1 MHQVAFQEL
10 WDASM
15 ITEPAIAERAA
26 EHISDDELDAL
37 KQNIAAMEA
46 CGQETEQFVKL
57 DIEFHDIIARAS
69 RNKVFRLMREPISL
83 LFLPAGQTILPT
95 IKTYERVIEAHRKIC
110 QALSA
115 RDKVVAQEWMTRH
128 MADFRR
134 GYLRTGANPDKPL
147 STPSEGLVA
156 PR

>member
-1 MHQVAFQEL
+1 
-10 WDASM
+10 M

-26 EHISDDELDAL
+26 EHISGDELDAL
-37 KQNIAAMEA
+37 KENISAMEA
-46 CGQETEQFVKL
+46 CGDDTEHFVKL
-57 DIEFHDIIARAS
+57 DIGFHDIIARAS

-95 IKTYERVIEAHRKIC
+95 IKTYERVIEAHRKIYA
-110 QALSA
+110 ALLA
-115 RDKVVAQEWMTRH
+115 RDKAVAYEWMTRH

-147 STPSEGLVA
+147 RPPHEDGTGSH
-156 PR
+156 